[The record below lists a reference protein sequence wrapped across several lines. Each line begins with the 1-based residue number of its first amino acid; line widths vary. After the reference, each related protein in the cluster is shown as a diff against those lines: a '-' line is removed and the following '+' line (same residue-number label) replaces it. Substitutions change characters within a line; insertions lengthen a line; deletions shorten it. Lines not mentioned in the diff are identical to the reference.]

1 MNLQQLEYFKVIAET
16 KNFTTASNILSVTQ
30 PALSKAISN
39 LEQELELSLFEREGR
54 SIKITSFGSVFL
66 EYASKALD
74 EIERGKS
81 VLQDMKENKDNI
93 ISIVSTYCVG
103 AAFMPFLISNFLS
116 QNLDVKFNINNENND
131 KILNDLNHGKVDF
144 GFIDKIEGIENNS
157 KLIYELVKRLEYVLI
172 VPKNH
177 KLTKVKEVELK
188 DLSEENFIGY
198 GGNYNNKKVSYY
210 ELMGYNPK
218 IVAEPNEASLLS
230 GLVSAGA
237 GIAIVPYTQSIN
249 MSTISIVKIKDDIG
263 FKNIYMVWNKEEHL
277 STVKKKFKE
286 YVMNV
291 EK

>member
-16 KNFTTASNILSVTQ
+16 KNFTTASNMLSVTQ

-39 LEQELELSLFEREGR
+39 LEQELEVSLFEREGR
-54 SIKITSFGSVFL
+54 SIKITSFGNVFL

-74 EIERGKS
+74 EIERGKDA
-81 VLQDMKENKDNI
+81 LQDMKENKDNI

-116 QNLDVKFNINNENND
+116 QNLDVKFNINNESD
-131 KILNDLNHGKVDF
+131 EKILNDLNHGKVDF
-144 GFIDKIEGIENNS
+144 GFIDKIEGIENNP
-157 KLIYELVKRLEYVLI
+157 KLRYELVKRLEYVLI
-172 VPKNH
+172 VPKSH
-177 KLTKVKEVELK
+177 KLAKVKEVELK
-188 DLSEENFIGY
+188 DLAEENFIGY
-198 GGNYNNKKVSYY
+198 GGNHNDKKVSYY

-263 FKNIYMVWNKEEHL
+263 FKNIYMVWNKEEYF
-277 STVKKKFKE
+277 SIVKEKFKE
-286 YVMNV
+286 YVISC
-291 EK
+291 